1 MKKIVPFK
9 KDITLDTNIAGI
21 NSISLEHTLEK
32 KDNNIISGD
41 FIISGTYK
49 MTPSSINLD
58 NFEYKLP
65 VNITVDKKYNI
76 DDVTVDIN
84 DFYYEVINDRIL
96 SINIEVVI
104 DNLEE
109 KSEPLE
115 EKNLEEKEVLE
126 MGVKDKEVLEENK
139 ENIKNTEEIVEET
152 REDIKQPKESK
163 ENVQKEETREEVLD
177 ENTSSKEEN
186 LFKENERVSAETN
199 DADVRDNEEVKSI
212 FSGINDND
220 NYVVYRIHVVTENDT
235 IENII
240 EEYQTNREALEAY
253 NDLASVKIGDKL
265 IIADNG
271 N

>member
-21 NSISLEHTLEK
+21 NSISLEHTLDK
-32 KDNNIISGD
+32 KDENIISGD

-65 VNITVDKKYNI
+65 VNITIDGKYDI
-76 DDVTVDIN
+76 QDVTVDIN

-109 KSEPLE
+109 KKIPSED
-115 EKNLEEKEVLE
+115 KGKIKKEVLNMDTDVNE
-126 MGVKDKEVLEENK
+126 TLETDEK
-139 ENIKNTEEIVEET
+139 SEERQEIPDNNV
-152 REDIKQPKESK
+152 Q
-163 ENVQKEETREEVLD
+163 ENVSNEIKELGEEVRD
-177 ENTSSKEEN
+177 T
-186 LFKENERVSAETN
+186 AE
-199 DADVRDNEEVKSI
+199 AKSI
-212 FSGINDND
+212 FSGVNSND
-220 NYVVYRIHVVTENDT
+220 NYVVYKIHVVTENDT
-235 IENII
+235 IENIM
-240 EEYQTNREALEAY
+240 EDYQINREVLEAY
-253 NDLASVKIGDKL
+253 NDLSNLKVGDKL

>member
-32 KDNNIISGD
+32 KDNNIISGN

-65 VNITVDKKYNI
+65 VNITIDGKYDI
-76 DDVTVDIN
+76 KDVTIDIN

-96 SINIEVVI
+96 SINIEVII

-109 KSEPLE
+109 IEEPLE
-115 EKNLEEKEVLE
+115 REDLEKEVLKMDIQDNKSLE
-126 MGVKDKEVLEENK
+126 TGEEENVREDVLENEK
-139 ENIKNTEEIVEET
+139 
-152 REDIKQPKESK
+152 EDINEDNSNKDI
-163 ENVQKEETREEVLD
+163 EE
-177 ENTSSKEEN
+177 KEEN
-186 LFKENERVSAETN
+186 RVT
-199 DADVRDNEEVKSI
+199 EVKSI

-220 NYVVYRIHVVTENDT
+220 NYVVYKIHVVTENDT
-235 IENII
+235 IEKII
-240 EEYQTNREALEAY
+240 EEYETNREALEAY
-253 NDLASVKIGDKL
+253 NDLENVKIGDKL

>member
-32 KDNNIISGD
+32 TEENVISGN

-65 VNITVDKKYNI
+65 VNITIDKKYNI

-115 EKNLEEKEVLE
+115 DKNLDEKEVLE
-126 MGVKDKEVLEENK
+126 MNIKDRESLELAK
-139 ENIKNTEEIVEET
+139 ENIKTTKEIGEET
-152 REDIKQPKESK
+152 KEDIKESK
-163 ENVQKEETREEVLD
+163 ENVQKEDTREDVSEK
-177 ENTSSKEEN
+177 EASSKEEN
-186 LFKENERVSAETN
+186 KEIESVPAETN
-199 DADVRDNEEVKSI
+199 DAEVRDNEEVKSI

-220 NYVVYRIHVVTENDT
+220 NYVVYKIHVVTENDT

-240 EEYQTNREALEAY
+240 EEYQTDRESLEMY
-253 NDLASVKIGDKL
+253 NDLANVKIGDKL